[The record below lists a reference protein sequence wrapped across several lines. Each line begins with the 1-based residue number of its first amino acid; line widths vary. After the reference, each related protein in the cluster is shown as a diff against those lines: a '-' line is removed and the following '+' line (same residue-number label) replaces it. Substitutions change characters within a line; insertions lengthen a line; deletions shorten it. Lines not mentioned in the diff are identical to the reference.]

1 MMRGD
6 LHWVD
11 FPGVG
16 RRPGL
21 IVTRDSAIPLL
32 RSVLVVPGTRV
43 IRGIPSEV
51 VLEVNDGPPERFALS
66 FDNLATVAK
75 RAIGDRI
82 ATLSPE
88 VMADVCEALRFTVTC

>member
-1 MMRGD
+1 MIRGD

-21 IVTRDSAIPLL
+21 IVTRDSAIALL
-32 RSVLVVPGTRV
+32 GSVLVVPVTRA

-51 VLEVNDGPPERFALS
+51 VLEVGDGAPERCALS
-66 FDNLATVAK
+66 FDNLAAVPK
-75 RAIGDRI
+75 PAIRDRI
-82 ATLSPE
+82 ATLSAGL
-88 VMADVCEALRFTVTC
+88 MAEVCEALRFTVTC